1 MPTWEEYWGKGGI
14 NDQKVASGAGD
25 AVKPSISKPASSS
38 SSSSSISTPASSYT
52 GSSNVIGNVSG
63 SKDLSKSYQDLYN
76 STRNNTN
83 QNSQLNTWADK
94 NGSVY
99 DTTSMTPQQIFALS
113 LAKDGNQNASAI
125 LRGMG
130 LDMNGNPVSA
140 PSYGVNP
147 ADLAAMNA
155 GKNPTSS
162 TSQTQSSTYKQPMQQ
177 GTLVPLSNN
186 PNDYAQGGQYYS
198 PPAATATKAQ
208 NYDVNDPAFQ
218 AKPAEER
225 KQILAS
231 NPQLLQQELDRAS
244 KVWFANEGNPQAQAA
259 AHAWAEELRAAAA
272 NQPQQQPGAGTGTG
286 QPTNVPEKDPNA
298 IDFNDPAAVAQ
309 WIGNIMKQT
318 TGAMGDPN
326 SAYWKDQKAASDL
339 EQQGIF
345 NTKTSQYQNLLE
357 SLKNGQKNDL
367 AAITGS
373 IDSATNK
380 IEDKSFQDWLAA
392 RQNAASRG
400 LAGSGIASDQNTRLL
415 LSKQRDLADMFTQKN
430 TALNDVNKRYSDSIN
445 TAQSGIAN
453 TNLNAMQSAAFQ
465 KLFKDGQGSLNDQF
479 KTFAD
484 LFNNSSKLNQSS
496 ESDKLKALT
505 DKYSTDVKYKYLYDK
520 LDSDTKMKTAQL
532 QLDWEKYGLDVTKV
546 FGQDANGN
554 PTLDAR
560 KMVAEISQKAQ
571 QMAIT
576 QAHNAIT
583 EQQGWARINQ
593 SDQEMSIKLQAM
605 ENQTD
610 QFKQRM
616 KLDISKAD
624 DAQMGKQV
632 DAIKSIM
639 TTEGSNL
646 RSLRTQLDSKNLTDA
661 QKASLQSEYA
671 QSLSKIE
678 AAQNS
683 MGEMYKFKTGD
694 KPSYSGDAPKPFNM
708 NDLDYGDNSDSIG

>member
-1 MPTWEEYWGKGGI
+1 MPSWEEYWGKGGI
-14 NDQKVASGAGD
+14 NDQKIASGAGD
-25 AVKPSISKPASSS
+25 AIKSSKP
-38 SSSSSISTPASSYT
+38 SISTPASSYT
-52 GSSNVIGNVSG
+52 GSSNIIGSVSG

-76 STRNNTN
+76 STRNDTN

-99 DTTSMTPQQIFALS
+99 DTTPMTAQQIFALS

-155 GKNPTSS
+155 GKTPMS
-162 TSQTQSSTYKQPMQQ
+162 TSQTQSSTYRQPMQQ
-177 GTLVPLSNN
+177 GTMVPLSNN
-186 PNDYAQGGQYYS
+186 PADYTQGGKYYS
-198 PPAATATKAQ
+198 PPAAAPTQAQ

-218 AKPAEER
+218 ALDGEER
-225 KQILAS
+225 KKILLS
-231 NPQLLQQELDRAS
+231 NPQLLQQELERAS
-244 KVWFANEGNPQAQAA
+244 KVWFDNDGKNPEKQRL

-272 NQPQQQPGAGTGTG
+272 NQPQHPQQQPGAETG
-286 QPTNVPEKDPNA
+286 QSTGVPEQDPNA
-298 IDFNDPAAVAQ
+298 TDFNDPAAVAQ

-318 TGAMGDPN
+318 IGAGTNPN
-326 SAYWKDQKAASDL
+326 DAYWKDQKAASDL

-357 SLKNGQKNDL
+357 SLKTGQKNDL
-367 AAITGS
+367 KFITDG

-400 LAGSGIASDQNTRLL
+400 LAGSGLASDQNTRLL

-453 TNLNAMQSAAFQ
+453 TNLNAMQAAAFQ

-484 LFNNSSKLNQSS
+484 LFNNTTKNNITS
-496 ESDKLKALT
+496 EGDKLKAIT
-505 DKYSTDVKYKYLYDK
+505 EKYSTDVKYKYLYDK
-520 LDSDTKMKTAQL
+520 LDSDTKQKTAQL

-546 FGQDANGN
+546 FGQDAAGN

-576 QAHNAIT
+576 QAHNAVT
-583 EQQGWARINQ
+583 ENQGWARIGQ
-593 SDQEMSIKLQAM
+593 ADQEMSIKLQAM
-605 ENQTD
+605 ENQTE

-616 KLDISKAD
+616 KLDTSKAG
-624 DAQMGKQV
+624 DAQLGKQV

-661 QKASLQSEYA
+661 QKTSLQSEYA

-683 MGEMYKFKTGD
+683 MGEIYKFKTGD
-694 KPSYSGDAPKPFNM
+694 TPSYSGDAPKPFNM
-708 NDLDYGDNSDSIG
+708 NDMDEYGDEYDSIG